1 MNRAER
7 VVRRVELGDVHLHP
21 AVFRET
27 VDNVARLLHFSEE
40 AVHRA
45 HCMVEIA
52 PAVFRRFAHVGV
64 ARHEIQRQLI
74 FLAESQEIAH
84 PVLRRRAAADRR
96 AADAHV
102 RQHFLNCL
110 RRHRIQVMILLFI
123 RIFPETRQ
131 VRLVPHLARPSGH
144 FVFPVALRQ
153 MCKRRLN
160 HRRPLCVVLRRRNV
174 ALPIE
179 DGLRAARH
187 LFRHESQFKERLQTL
202 RAVIIHH
209 AIKVGEIV
217 ALAPISFRI
226 LIRLVNRHIVAEQP
240 VTADVRERAFRL
252 CHRQLLLILLLERQ
266 PHASRADAERG
277 VVVELRLTI
286 RRYADGI
293 LLHGVFSPYSPDFAQ
308 SNTST

>member
-1 MNRAER
+1 
-7 VVRRVELGDVHLHP
+7 
-21 AVFRET
+21 
-27 VDNVARLLHFSEE
+27 
-40 AVHRA
+40 
-45 HCMVEIA
+45 
-52 PAVFRRFAHVGV
+52 
-64 ARHEIQRQLI
+64 
-74 FLAESQEIAH
+74 
-84 PVLRRRAAADRR
+84 
-96 AADAHV
+96 
-102 RQHFLNCL
+102 
-110 RRHRIQVMILLFI
+110 MILLFI

-131 VRLVPHLARPSGH
+131 VRLVPHFTRPSGH

-187 LFRHESQFKERLQTL
+187 FFRHEAQFKERLQAL
-202 RAVIIHH
+202 CAVIIHH
-209 AIKVGEIV
+209 AVKVGEIV

-252 CHRQLLLILLLERQ
+252 RHRQLLLILLLQCQ
-266 PHASRADAERG
+266 PHATCADAERG

-286 RRYADGI
+286 RRYPDGI
-293 LLHGVFSPYSPDFAQ
+293 LLHRLRLLYNPDFAQ

>member
-45 HCMVEIA
+45 HCVIEIA

-74 FLAESQEIAH
+74 LLAKSQEIAH

-102 RQHFLNCL
+102 RQHVLDCL

-131 VRLVPHLARPSGH
+131 IRLVPHFTRPSGH
-144 FVFPVALRQ
+144 FVLPVTLRQ

-187 LFRHESQFKERLQTL
+187 FFRHEAQFKERLQAL

-209 AIKVGEIV
+209 AVKVGEIV
-217 ALAPISFRI
+217 ALVPISFRI
-226 LIRLVNRHIVAEQP
+226 LIRLVNRHVVAEQP
-240 VTADVRERAFRL
+240 VTADVRERAFCLRH
-252 CHRQLLLILLLERQ
+252 CQLLLILLLERQ

-293 LLHGVFSPYSPDFAQ
+293 LFHGIFSPYSPDFAQ